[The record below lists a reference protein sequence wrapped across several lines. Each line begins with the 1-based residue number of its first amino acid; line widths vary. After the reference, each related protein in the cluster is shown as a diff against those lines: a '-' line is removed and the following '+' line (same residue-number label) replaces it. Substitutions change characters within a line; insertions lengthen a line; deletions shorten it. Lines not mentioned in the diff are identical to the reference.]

1 MREPAP
7 PVWRRYVEPAF
18 LVALLFVP
26 LLTDK
31 YTQYVCNLVLV
42 YALVGIGLNLLLG
55 YAGQF
60 AFAHAAFMGIG
71 AYSAALLTTRLG
83 VPFWISLPAAGVI
96 AMMIGAIAVLPAL
109 RMKRVYLALA
119 TIAFAELV
127 TWVLVHWKA
136 VTLGTDG
143 VDLKAPYFFGWRI
156 GSDNTKYFVLLAV
169 TAIMYL
175 FAKRILQSKIGR
187 AFVAIREN
195 EIVAQC
201 NGIDVARTKTIAFAL
216 SAFYAGIGG
225 ALFALTLGF
234 IVPDGFGLGQI
245 ALHFSIVVIG
255 GLASLPGSLIGA
267 VLVTIL
273 PEALRGLQGVQE
285 LVYGLTLMLFILFMP
300 SGIAGLLRKYGLLP
314 REILAAPGWREQASE
329 RRHAGPPAQAAE

>member
-1 MREPAP
+1 M
-7 PVWRRYVEPAF
+7 WRRWSEPTL
-18 LVALLFVP
+18 LVALCFIP
-26 LLTDK
+26 LVTDK

-42 YALVGIGLNLLLG
+42 YAVIGMGLNLLLG

-71 AYSAALLTTRLG
+71 AYAAALLTTRAG
-83 VPFWISLPAAGVI
+83 VSFWLALPAAGVI
-96 AMMIGAIAVLPAL
+96 AMIIGAATVLPAL

-127 TWVLVHWKA
+127 TWVLVHWKS

-143 VDLKAPYFFGWRI
+143 VDLKAPYIFGWRI
-156 GSDNTKYFVLLAV
+156 GSENAKYFVLLA
-169 TAIMYL
+169 TTTIMYL
-175 FAKRILQSKIGR
+175 LAKRILQSKIGR
-187 AFVAIREN
+187 ALVAIRDN

-216 SAFYAGIGG
+216 SAFYAGTGG

-285 LVYGLTLMLFILFMP
+285 LVYGLALMLFILFMP
-300 SGIAGLLRKYGLLP
+300 SGIAGILRKYGILP
-314 REILAAPGWREQASE
+314 REILS
-329 RRHAGPPAQAAE
+329 PPNAAE

>member
-1 MREPAP
+1 MGEASRPA
-7 PVWRRYVEPAF
+7 WRRWFAP
-18 LVALLFVP
+18 ALLIALCFVP
-26 LLTDK
+26 LATDK
-31 YTQYVCNLVLV
+31 YTQYICNLILV
-42 YALVGIGLNLLLG
+42 YAVIGMGLNLLLG

-71 AYSAALLTTRLG
+71 AYAAALLTTRAGLS
-83 VPFWISLPAAGVI
+83 FWVALPAAGVI
-96 AMMIGAIAVLPAL
+96 TMVIGAVAVLPAL

-119 TIAFAELV
+119 TLAFAELV
-127 TWVLVHWKA
+127 TWTLVHWKSL
-136 VTLGTDG
+136 TLGTDG
-143 VDLKAPYFFGWRI
+143 VDLKAPYFFAWRV
-156 GSDNTKYFVLLAV
+156 GSDEAKYFVLLAT

-175 FAKRILQSKIGR
+175 LAKRVLQSKIGR
-187 AFVAIREN
+187 ALVAVRDN

-285 LVYGLTLMLFILFMP
+285 LVYGLTLMAFILFMP
-300 SGIAGLLRKYGLLP
+300 TGIAGLLRKYGVLP
-314 REILAAPGWREQASE
+314 REILAAPIPWGRSAT
-329 RRHAGPPAQAAE
+329 PAQPNTAE

>member
-1 MREPAP
+1 MTHRPT
-7 PVWRRYVEPAF
+7 WRRWIEPAF
-18 LVALLFVP
+18 LLALLFVP
-26 LLTDK
+26 LATDK

-42 YALVGIGLNLLLG
+42 YAVIGVGLNLLLG

-71 AYSAALLTTRLG
+71 AYAAALLTARAGLSY
-83 VPFWISLPAAGVI
+83 WLALPAAGLI
-96 AMMIGAIAVLPAL
+96 AMVIGAISVLPAL

-127 TWVLVHWKA
+127 TWVLVHWKV

-143 VDLKAPYFFGWRI
+143 VDVKAPYLFGWRI
-156 GSDNTKYFVLLAV
+156 GSDNAKYFVLLAV
-169 TAIMYL
+169 AAFMYL
-175 FAKRILQSKIGR
+175 LSKRILQSKIGR
-187 AFVAIREN
+187 ALVAVREN

-201 NGIDVARTKTIAFAL
+201 NGIDVAFTKTIAFAL

-234 IVPDGFGLGQI
+234 IVPEGFGLNQI

-267 VLVTIL
+267 LLVTIL
-273 PEALRGLQGVQE
+273 PEALRGFQGVQE
-285 LVYGLTLMLFILFMP
+285 LVYGLALMLFILFMP
-300 SGIAGLLRKYGLLP
+300 AGIAGLLRQKGLLP
-314 REILAAPGWREQASE
+314 REILAPPIEPAPRPELAGASE
-329 RRHAGPPAQAAE
+329 APTEATG

>member
-1 MREPAP
+1 MLAAIRRWSEPA
-7 PVWRRYVEPAF
+7 
-18 LVALLFVP
+18 LLLLLLLVP
-26 LLTDK
+26 LATDK

-42 YALVGIGLNLLLG
+42 YAVIGIGLNLLLG

-71 AYSAALLTTRLG
+71 AYSVALLTTRLG
-83 VPFWISLPAAGVI
+83 VPFWIALPAAGLI
-96 AMMIGAIAVLPAL
+96 ATIVGAVAVLPAL

-119 TIAFAELV
+119 TIAFAELI

-143 VDLKAPYFFGWRI
+143 VDVKAPYFFAWRI
-156 GSDNTKYFVLLAV
+156 GGDTPKYFVLLGVA
-169 TAIMYL
+169 AFMYL
-175 FAKRILQSKIGR
+175 LAKCILRSKIGR
-187 AFVAIREN
+187 ALVAIREN

-267 VLVTIL
+267 LLVTIL
-273 PEALRGLQGVQE
+273 PEALRGFQGVQE

-300 SGIAGLLRKYGLLP
+300 SGIAGLLRKYGVLP
-314 REILAAPGWREQASE
+314 REVLVAPGWREAAQ
-329 RRHAGPPAQAAE
+329 RKRPAGRPKTAG

>member
-1 MREPAP
+1 MLRTSRWAEPA
-7 PVWRRYVEPAF
+7 
-18 LVALLFVP
+18 LLLALLFVP
-26 LLTDK
+26 LVTDK

-42 YALVGIGLNLLLG
+42 YALIGIGLNLLLG

-71 AYSAALLTTRLG
+71 AYSVALLTTRVG
-83 VPFWISLPAAGVI
+83 FSFWIALPAAGLI
-96 AMMIGAIAVLPAL
+96 AMVVGAVAVLPAL

-143 VDLKAPYFFGWRI
+143 VDIKAPYVFAWRI
-156 GSDNTKYFVLLAV
+156 GSDNAKYFVLLAV
-169 TAIMYL
+169 TAFMYL
-175 FAKRILQSKIGR
+175 LAKRILQSKIGR

-273 PEALRGLQGVQE
+273 PEALRGFQGVQE

-300 SGIAGLLRKYGLLP
+300 SGIAGLLRKRGVLP
-314 REILAAPGWREQASE
+314 REILAAPIPRTHERAARVAPATPRE
-329 RRHAGPPAQAAE
+329 